1 MGTVVDGYCV
11 IAVVGHEVCDTD
23 VRGTNIKSICVEWE
37 ALPFVRHGINNG
49 IRDVD
54 VAALNLNVPG
64 DGLARLEP
72 FDASAIHIK
81 HHQVWTS
88 GDTGSIRGVGIPP
101 LLSI

>member
-1 MGTVVDGYCV
+1 MGTVVDGHCV

-37 ALPFVRHGINNG
+37 ALPFIGHSIDNG
-49 IRDVD
+49 IRDVN
-54 VAALNLNVPG
+54 VATLNLNVPG
-64 DGLARLEP
+64 NGLARLEP
-72 FDASAIHIK
+72 FDASALDIK
-81 HHQVWTS
+81 HHQVRTS